1 MLAGQQWGNTTTKSL
16 GSLNMYS
23 ALATTVHR
31 PHWSY
36 GDCKADIGTQE
47 DIISMHTYSTVTTL
61 TQE

>member
-1 MLAGQQWGNTTTKSL
+1 
-16 GSLNMYS
+16 MYS